1 MQTKLEAVLVDD
13 EDKALQSLS
22 WELTNFSDEIDVVAS
37 FTDPFKALTYLET
50 HTPDC
55 LFLDI
60 EMPTMDGF
68 QFIQKLNNKD
78 FPVVITTAYNQ
89 YAIKALK
96 NEAIDYLLK
105 PIDSDDLKDTIVKIK
120 KFNSKIYT
128 AEKLEK
134 LLLNFNSNSINKKVT
149 FSTDGKLVFLDSEDI
164 LYAESDGNYSTIYLS
179 DGQKIVLTKK
189 LKEVN
194 ELLPSDTFFRI
205 HNSYIINLS
214 KIKEFLKTDGYVILK
229 SNHKIPVSRQ
239 KKSDFLDLI

>member
-1 MQTKLEAVLVDD
+1 MLEAVIVDD
-13 EDKALQSLS
+13 EIKALQSLS
-22 WELTNFSDEIDVVAS
+22 WELTNFSDEIHVSAS
-37 FTDPFKALTYLET
+37 FTNPFAALEYLEKN
-50 HTPDC
+50 TPDC

-68 QFIQKLNNKD
+68 QFIQKLTNKN

-105 PIDSDDLKDTIVKIK
+105 PIDTDDLKETIIKIK
-120 KFNSKIYT
+120 KFNAKNFT
-128 AEKLEK
+128 AEKLERI
-134 LLLNFNSNSINKKVT
+134 LLNFNSKSINKRIT
-149 FSTDGKLVFLDSEDI
+149 LNTDGKLLFLESDEI
-164 LYAESDGNYSTIYLS
+164 LYAESDGNYSTIFLT
-179 DGQKIVLTKK
+179 DGSKIVLTKK

-194 ELLPSDTFFRI
+194 ELLPEDSFFRI
-205 HNSYIINLS
+205 HNSFIINLN
-214 KIKEFLKTDGYVILK
+214 KIKEFLKTDGYVVLK

>member
-1 MQTKLEAVLVDD
+1 MLEAVIVDD
-13 EDKALQSLS
+13 EKKALQSLT
-22 WELTNFSDEIDVVAS
+22 WELTNFSDEIHVEAS
-37 FTDPFKALTYLET
+37 FTDPFEALAYLEKY
-50 HTPDC
+50 TPDC

-68 QFIQKLNNKD
+68 QFIQKLTNKN

-105 PIDSDDLKDTIVKIK
+105 PIDSDDLKDTIAKIK
-120 KFNSKIYT
+120 KYNAKNFT
-128 AEKLEK
+128 AERLEK
-134 LLLNFNSNSINKKVT
+134 ILLNFNANAIHKKIT
-149 FSTDGKLVFLDSEDI
+149 FNTDGKLVFLDSDDI
-164 LYAESDGNYSTIYLS
+164 LYAESDGNYSTIYLV
-179 DGQKIVLTKK
+179 DGHKMVLTKK

-194 ELLPSDTFFRI
+194 ELLPDDSFFRI

-214 KIKEFLKTDGYVILK
+214 KIKEFLKTDGYVVLK

-239 KKSDFLDLI
+239 KKSGFLDML